1 MITGIVPRDLD
12 RGERI
17 VALIPVSGRAV
28 VVSLVAPLVPLS
40 IGAFLTL
47 HRRDLFD
54 FGIAHFAS
62 IHAFVAGA
70 IAVRTGLGLE
80 LAGIAAYA
88 VTGIVLLAVFA
99 FLGRWAAAAV
109 VANAVELLVRPF
121 KLVPY
126 YLFTARAV
134 TTKSYITKSGIF
146 RSVPTKTRLERINS
160 RVPRLR
166 GRIGELLN
174 YGDVVIVTED
184 QHITIGWVTRPHEVC
199 EAFNAAAGSHSFTA
213 EPEDGLGII
222 EGRAVAVRNSPVQL
236 PTNAGPALTHS
247 RNASDLE
254 TNADMLV
261 RMLIDDPDHSVAW
274 SLLSEAY
281 AALGRPD
288 QARKARR
295 VHQALSRERLG
306 A

>member
-28 VVSLVAPLVPLS
+28 AVSLVAPLVPLS
-40 IGAFLTL
+40 IGVFLTL
-47 HRRDLFD
+47 HRRNLFD
-54 FGIAHFAS
+54 IGVAHFAS
-62 IHAFVAGA
+62 LHTFVAGV
-70 IAVRTGLGLE
+70 IAGRTGLGLE

-88 VTGIVLLAVFA
+88 ATGVLLLAVFA

-109 VANAVELLVRPF
+109 VANAVELVVRPF
-121 KLVPY
+121 KLVPH

-146 RSVPTKTRLERINS
+146 RSVPTKTRLERIKN

-174 YGDVVIVTED
+174 YGDVVIITED
-184 QHITIGWVTRPHEVC
+184 QHITIGWVTRPREVC
-199 EAFNAAAGSHSFTA
+199 EAFNAAAGSRSFTA
-213 EPEDGLGII
+213 EPEEDLGII
-222 EGRAVAVRNSPVQL
+222 EGHAVAVRPPPVQS
-236 PTNAGPALTHS
+236 PARPLS
-247 RNASDLE
+247 REARGLE
-254 TNADMLV
+254 ANADMLV
-261 RMLIDDPDHSVAW
+261 RMLIEDPDHIAAW

-295 VHQALSRERLG
+295 VHQALNRERLG